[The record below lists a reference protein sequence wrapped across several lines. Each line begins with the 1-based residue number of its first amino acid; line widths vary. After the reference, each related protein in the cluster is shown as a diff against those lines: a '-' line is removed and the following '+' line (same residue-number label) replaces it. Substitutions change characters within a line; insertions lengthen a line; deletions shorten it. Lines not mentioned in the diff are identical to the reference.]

1 MTNFNKRK
9 ADIATFANSYIPAE
23 RFMEKE
29 IDILSRIIQ
38 RRRSI
43 FPISYTEQEIPV
55 ELIKQV
61 LESANYAPTHKLT
74 EPWRFIVFR
83 NEGKMKLGAELARL
97 YKETVPAHQFL
108 QKKYDSILEK
118 AAQANCIITLNAAL
132 HTDKVPEWEE
142 LAALACAVQ
151 NMALTAEALNI
162 GAYWSSPGL
171 IDNLGSFL
179 KLEKNEKCFG
189 LFYMGYHN
197 EAPRDAKRTPIAD
210 KVKWVES

>member
-1 MTNFNKRK
+1 
-9 ADIATFANSYIPAE
+9 
-23 RFMEKE
+23 MEKE

-55 ELIKQV
+55 ELIQQV

-83 NEGKMKLGAELARL
+83 KEGKMKLAAELARL
-97 YKETVPAHQFL
+97 YKETVPEHQFL

-118 AAQANCIITLNAAL
+118 AKQANCIIALNAAL

-162 GAYWSSPGL
+162 GAYWSSPGMIEAL
-171 IDNLGSFL
+171 GRFLNL
-179 KLEKNEKCFG
+179 EDHEKCFG

-197 EAPRDAKRTPIAD
+197 ELPKPAKRTPITD
-210 KVKWVES
+210 KVKWIES